1 MNQFLGEFQMSAS
14 VQLHHKLFYHANSMP
29 QKIGL
34 MLDMQLLSFAEVM
47 HCVQTVAVHL
57 VKGAPS
63 VQPDE
68 VVYQMVQRSLE
79 LPIGYFGI
87 LTAGG
92 LYCALD
98 PMESTNRIDQLIDQ
112 AGRTRSVI
120 LHKATAR
127 QTYVAL
133 TECSL
138 HENEFC

>member
-1 MNQFLGEFQMSAS
+1 MSAS
-14 VQLHHKLFYHANSMP
+14 VQLHHKLFHHANSIP

-34 MLDMQLLSFAEVM
+34 MLDMQLLSFAEIM

-57 VKGAPS
+57 VKEAPRL
-63 VQPDE
+63 QPDE
-68 VVYQMVQRSLE
+68 IVYQMVERSLE

-92 LYCALD
+92 LYCSLD
-98 PMESTNRIDQLIDQ
+98 PMESANRIDQLIDQ
-112 AGRTRSVI
+112 TGRARCAI

-127 QTYVAL
+127 QMYVAL

-138 HENEFC
+138 HGNAIC